1 MKKRG
6 FTLIEIIV
14 SIAIIA
20 LIGVGSFVG
29 VSYINNQI
37 VISRLNQITDKALNA
52 AQVYIE
58 TNDIA
63 YNEVYNN
70 KSAAIIPLKT
80 LVNEGLLNVD
90 NTKLDD
96 QDMEKNYVIQYLGG
110 GGAGGSNCTDL
121 STIITSWNS
130 TTPIYICNDG
140 ASGGINI
147 KTIDKSEYN
156 NRMHGSSEPYYFRGS
171 LVSNYAKIDGNNTL
185 YRIVG
190 INTDD
195 GIELY
200 YGGYNHNFN
209 LNSNQFYAGSI
220 KTTSYTQTRNGTK
233 VAANAVKISLV
244 GCTNGVLIVG
254 TSSLQYGD
262 YYAEVSDQS
271 NILKKTSICESN
283 NSSSAASVSI
293 SSGSGAIF
301 SDISLFSFDSWV
313 VEGNFKIGSYSIY
326 NSTGQYFGTINV
338 GNYTLITLKPC
349 MQIKSGSGTEYD
361 PYIIKS
367 NNC

>member
-29 VSYINNQI
+29 VNYINNQI

-58 TNDIA
+58 TNDVA

-140 ASGGINI
+140 AGGGINI

-156 NRMHGSSEPYYFRGS
+156 NKMYSSSNEPYYFRGS
-171 LVSNYAKIDGNNTL
+171 LVRNYAMIDGDNTNV
-185 YRIVG
+185 YRI
-190 INTDD
+190 IMIDTDD
-195 GIELY
+195 SIKLFHNKS
-200 YGGYNHNFN
+200 NHTFPAV
-209 LNSNQFYAGSI
+209 LSNQFYSGS
-220 KTTSYTQTRNGTK
+220 KKNYSSEFSRTSSIN
-233 VAANAVKISLV
+233 
-244 GCTNGVLIVG
+244 GCTNGVLD
-254 TSSLQYGD
+254 TS
-262 YYAEVSDQS
+262 V
-271 NILKKTSICESN
+271 ILYKETSICELQITGDGN
-283 NSSSAASVSI
+283 IVNI
-293 SSGSGAIF
+293 
-301 SDISLFSFDSWV
+301 DSWF
-313 VEGNFKIGSYSIY
+313 GPSTTYIHSWSWSYPEH
-326 NSTGQYFGTINV
+326 ST
-338 GNYTLITLKPC
+338 ITLKPC
-349 MQIKSGSGTEYD
+349 MEIKRGSGTEYD
-361 PYIIKS
+361 PYIIKP

>member
-1 MKKRG
+1 MKRRG

-29 VSYINNQI
+29 INYINNQI

-58 TNDIA
+58 TNDVA

-70 KSAAIIPLKT
+70 KSVAIIPLKT

-140 ASGGINI
+140 AGGGINI

-156 NRMHGSSEPYYFRGS
+156 NKMYSSSNEPYYFRGS
-171 LVSNYAKIDGNNTL
+171 LVRNYAKIDGNNTL
-185 YRIVG
+185 YRMVSIDT
-190 INTDD
+190 NDS
-195 GIELY
+195 IELFHASFDAFSTLDSSY
-200 YGGYNHNFN
+200 Y
-209 LNSNQFYAGSI
+209 YAGSYSRGYNSAYNCSWTI
-220 KTTSYTQTRNGTK
+220 NGCVNSYLG
-233 VAANAVKISLV
+233 S
-244 GCTNGVLIVG
+244 
-254 TSSLQYGD
+254 TSSLIMK
-262 YYAEVSDQS
+262 S
-271 NILKKTSICESN
+271 SICESSN
-283 NSSSAASVSI
+283 TAATSYGQYGGDHTIAAIISYNSWYIGSGTFDTSYKNASVDCRI
-293 SSGSGAIF
+293 S
-301 SDISLFSFDSWV
+301 
-313 VEGNFKIGSYSIY
+313 
-326 NSTGQYFGTINV
+326 T
-338 GNYTLITLKPC
+338 ITLKPC

-361 PYIIKS
+361 PYIIKP